1 MLFLQL
7 LLGDVSLN
15 RVYVRIYIYIL
26 IYEPKLGYG
35 HFCSEKLCSNI
46 AVKISE
52 RNSVLELEIGPDEF
66 GVRNIR
72 VLYGITHQLS
82 PL

>member
-1 MLFLQL
+1 M
-7 LLGDVSLN
+7 DT
-15 RVYVRIYIYIL
+15 
-26 IYEPKLGYG
+26 
-35 HFCSEKLCSNI
+35 CSEKLCSNI

-82 PL
+82 PTIKQQTMQHF